1 MSFNSEARELF
12 MQLSRARTTQDKIK
26 VAMKLRPK
34 HFAPLAPQSGE
45 SRTGLSMG
53 EHQALTT
60 HAWGISREAQDEI
73 AKRSHNNIAAASE
86 NGFFEDLTMPIRS
99 LDSINNM
106 LPCSDMNSMTKLR

>member
-73 AKRSHNNIAAASE
+73 AMRSHNNMRSE
-86 NGFFEDLTMPIRS
+86 EHTSELQSRGHLVCRLL
-99 LDSINNM
+99 LDKK
-106 LPCSDMNSMTKLR
+106 NSN